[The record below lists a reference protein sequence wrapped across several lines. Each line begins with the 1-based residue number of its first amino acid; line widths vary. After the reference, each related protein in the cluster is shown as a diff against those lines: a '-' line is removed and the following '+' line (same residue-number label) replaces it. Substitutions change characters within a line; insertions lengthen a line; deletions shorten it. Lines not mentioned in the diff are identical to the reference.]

1 MFISVLILEGM
12 KKETAIKAFGSPA
25 ALARA
30 LGISPAAVYQWGEDV
45 PRLRVYELRE
55 LGVPEEGV
63 CEANEP
69 SPASYTPLA
78 S

>member
-1 MFISVLILEGM
+1 M
-12 KKETAIKAFGSPA
+12 KTEFAIKAFGSSV
-25 ALARA
+25 ALAKA
-30 LGISPAAVYQWGEDV
+30 LGITPSAISQWGEDV

>member
-55 LGVPEEGV
+55 LGVPEDSTDG
-63 CEANEP
+63 ANKPTTEP
-69 SPASYTPLA
+69 TA
-78 S
+78 

>member
-1 MFISVLILEGM
+1 M

-55 LGVPEEGV
+55 LGVPEDSTDG
-63 CEANEP
+63 ANKPSTEP
-69 SPASYTPLA
+69 VA
-78 S
+78 